1 MIITK
6 QNTHDIQNI
15 RVHDSILKSFIY
27 NPQTNSISL
36 KLLSTWE
43 EDPSLNIT
51 IKDIAFLQFQNA
63 DLWGKHNIVEINE
76 FYFDE
81 QEPQLNL
88 LISEFKEQNNNSKIP
103 EKLNKDYMFEIVF
116 TLFNGGE
123 IRIICQQI
131 NIQTKN

>member
-6 QNTHDIQNI
+6 QNTCEIQNI

-27 NPQTNSISL
+27 NPQNNSISL

-123 IRIICQQI
+123 IRIICKQI
-131 NIQTKN
+131 KVQKE

>member
-6 QNTHDIQNI
+6 QNTCEIQNI

-27 NPQTNSISL
+27 NPQNNSISL

-63 DLWGKHNIVEINE
+63 DLWGKQNIVELNE

-81 QEPQLNL
+81 QEPQLNR

-116 TLFNGGE
+116 TLFNGGK
-123 IRIICQQI
+123 IRIVCQQI

>member
-6 QNTHDIQNI
+6 QNTCEIQNI

-27 NPQTNSISL
+27 NPQNNSISL

-63 DLWGKHNIVEINE
+63 DLWGKQNIVELNE
-76 FYFDE
+76 FYLDE
-81 QEPQLNL
+81 QEPQLNS

-123 IRIICQQI
+123 IRLVCKQI

>member
-6 QNTHDIQNI
+6 ENVNQIENI
-15 RVHDSILKSFIY
+15 RVHDSIIKSFIY
-27 NPQTNSISL
+27 NPQTNSITL

-43 EDPSLNIT
+43 EYPSLNIN

-63 DLWGKHNIVEINE
+63 DLWGKHNIVEVNE
-76 FYFDE
+76 FYLDDK
-81 QEPQLNL
+81 EPSLNN
-88 LISEFKEQNNNSKIP
+88 LIAEYQKQNNDKNLP

-123 IRIICQQI
+123 IRIVCKQI
-131 NIQTKN
+131 NVQLKD